1 MKRVLIP
8 LTFVFVLLL
17 TACSYTSSFVIV
29 NATDQPVEVRYKAT
43 GSLSDPI
50 QMVGVPATT
59 TEASLRDQDREWQTL
74 SSEQYSVDRE
84 ARTITVRV
92 MPHEAL
98 RIARITNYRGHDDT
112 STTSTFIIEEISL
125 NGTGGEVRLQGDQV
139 RRGFVAESESL
150 YTLTYR

>member
-1 MKRVLIP
+1 MERVLIP
-8 LTFVFVLLL
+8 LTFVSVLLL

-29 NATDQPVEVRYKAT
+29 NATDQPLEVRYKAT

-50 QMVGVPATT
+50 QMVGVPAQT
-59 TEASLRDQDREWQTL
+59 TEASLRVSDREWQTL
-74 SSEQYSVDRE
+74 SSEQYSVNRE
-84 ARTITVRV
+84 ARLITVRV

-98 RIARITNYRGHDDT
+98 RVARITNYRGHSDA

-125 NGTGGEVRLQGDQV
+125 TGASGEVRLQGAEA